1 MNMNQN
7 TNIFAQRLKSV
18 LSASGVERGELARH
32 LGVSVPTVNRWLNGI
47 STPNVYQFRAIAHF
61 FGLPYEWFTED
72 EGGIPNVYDLAVKL
86 GLSPETV
93 EALLELGELP
103 TALWC
108 ASDYMA
114 IGAMNALRL
123 LGLSVPG
130 DVSVMGHDDLYFGLY
145 PNIGLTTLHTPMA
158 ELGQAAVQLAMDLIE
173 GSGQAQFR
181 QVFQPSL
188 VVRGSTGPVNGA
200 PSHG

>member
-47 STPNVYQFRAIAHF
+47 STPNVYQFRAIVHF

-72 EGGIPNVYDLAVKL
+72 EGSIPNVDDLAVKL

-93 EALLELGELP
+93 EALLDMVSEGGNEA
-103 TALWC
+103 ALEAVDNTIC
-108 ASDYMA
+108 AA
-114 IGAMNALRL
+114 
-123 LGLSVPG
+123 LSVIDG
-130 DVSVMGHDDLYFGLY
+130 VFEDLDRYADSV
-145 PNIGLTTLHTPMA
+145 IA
-158 ELGQAAVQLAMDLIE
+158 EME
-173 GSGQAQFR
+173 GR
-181 QVFQPSL
+181 
-188 VVRGSTGPVNGA
+188 RNE
-200 PSHG
+200 